1 MRSVTFLVRFFA
13 CLLAST
19 AVAANT
25 PVTVN
30 GRKFNSQDIIAR
42 DVVVVGG
49 GSGGTH
55 AAIRLKDKGK
65 SVVVVEKLHKLGGHA
80 ETYTDPQT
88 RQTVDMGVVIWHN
101 TSYVTD
107 YLRRLD
113 IPLTRSKFFSA
124 AEFDYDLRT
133 GKQVNRAYRPT
144 PEESS
149 AAFAAYGAQLAK
161 YP

>member
-1 MRSVTFLVRFFA
+1 MRSVTSLANFLV
-13 CLLAST
+13 CLLAPT
-19 AVAANT
+19 AIAANT
-25 PVTVN
+25 PVMVN

-65 SVVVVEKLHKLGGHA
+65 SVIVIEKSHKLGGHT

-88 RQTVDMGVVIWHN
+88 HQTVDMGVVIWHN
-101 TSYVTD
+101 TTHVTD
-107 YLRRLD
+107 YFKRLD
-113 IPLTRSKFFSA
+113 IPLTGSQFYSA

-133 GKQVNRAYRPT
+133 GKQRQSVIQAHT
-144 PEESS
+144 
-149 AAFAAYGAQLAK
+149 
-161 YP
+161 